1 MNYEEERQLRKEVQ
15 AAGAEVLRKK
25 LKIDRLHKSID
36 NEMDIR
42 VLPLLG
48 GRDTDVG
55 RLRERALD
63 MFDASE
69 KLIGAIDEYVGAVC
83 NVERQMKGQ

>member
-1 MNYEEERQLRKEVQ
+1 M
-15 AAGAEVLRKK
+15 
-25 LKIDRLHKSID
+25 
-36 NEMDIR
+36 
-42 VLPLLG
+42 LPLLG

-63 MFDASE
+63 MLDASE